1 MAYLGELISLGV
13 ALLWTISALAAEVAT
28 KRAGVLVL
36 NVWRMALAFVVSS
49 VLLWIVTGQALP
61 LNAGCEAWTA
71 PECRL

>member
-36 NVWRMALAFVVSS
+36 NVWRMALACVV
-49 VLLWIVTGQALP
+49 
-61 LNAGCEAWTA
+61 
-71 PECRL
+71 